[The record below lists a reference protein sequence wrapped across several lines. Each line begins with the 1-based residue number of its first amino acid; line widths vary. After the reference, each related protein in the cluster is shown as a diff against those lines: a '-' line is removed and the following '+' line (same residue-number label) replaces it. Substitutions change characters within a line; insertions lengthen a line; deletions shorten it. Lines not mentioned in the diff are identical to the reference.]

1 MFRNFRYVYTL
12 YEEGSFTKAAEKLF
26 ISQPS
31 LSAAIKKIE
40 KEIGADLFERRG
52 GGARLT
58 EVGRAYIVATEKI
71 IRAENQFKREVLD
84 IQGLESGQVILGGS
98 NYLSSYVLPKIINR
112 FTALHPKITISLVEA
127 NSCNLVGLLD
137 REQVDIVVDNIEPSD
152 KYVRYPLLEEDI
164 LLCVPKENPVNQGL
178 GKYQIAPKQIY
189 AENVDIESIAPV
201 PLRTF
206 KNEKFILLK
215 PENDMYYRAM
225 GLFAEHHIDP
235 NVAFSVDQLNIS
247 YALTDSGVGL
257 SFMPDTFFKYGQFRE
272 SVVLYKVAE
281 RCSRTLYLA
290 HLRDKY
296 CSKVMNEFVAVAR
309 EVVK

>member
-40 KEIGADLFERRG
+40 KEIGTELFERRG
-52 GGARLT
+52 SGVRLT
-58 EVGRAYIVATEKI
+58 EVGQAYIVAAEKI
-71 IRAENQFKREVLD
+71 IRAEKQFEREVHD
-84 IQGLESGQVILGGS
+84 IQGLKSGQIILGGS

-127 NSCNLVGLLD
+127 NSYNLIGLLD
-137 REQVDIVVDNIEPSD
+137 REQVDIVVDNIDPSD
-152 KYVRYPLLEEDI
+152 KYVRYPLLEEHI

-178 GKYQIAPKQIY
+178 EKYQIAPKQIY
-189 AENVDIESIAPV
+189 AENIDVESVVPV
-201 PLRTF
+201 PLETF
-206 KNEKFILLK
+206 KDEKFILLK
-215 PENDMYYRAM
+215 PENDMYHRAM
-225 GLFAEHHIDP
+225 SLFAEHHIDP

-257 SFMPDTFFKYGQFRE
+257 SFMPDTFFKHGQFRE

>member
-1 MFRNFRYVYTL
+1 MFRNFRYVHTL

-40 KEIGADLFERRG
+40 KEIGSELFERRSG
-52 GGARLT
+52 GVHLT
-58 EVGRAYIVATEKI
+58 EVGRAYIAATEKI
-71 IRAENQFKREVLD
+71 ISAENQFKREVLD
-84 IQGLESGQVILGGS
+84 IQGLESGHVTLGGS

-112 FTALHPKITISLVEA
+112 FTELHPHVTISLAEA
-127 NSCNLVGLLD
+127 NSCNLINLLEQ
-137 REQVDIVVDNIEPSD
+137 EQVDIIIDNVKPSD
-152 KYVRYPLLEEDI
+152 RFVSHPLLEEDI

-178 GKYQIAPKQIY
+178 AKYRISPKQIY
-189 AENVDIESIAPV
+189 DESIDMESIAPA
-201 PLRTF
+201 PMDAF

-215 PENDMYYRAM
+215 PENDMYHRAM
-225 GLFAEHHIDP
+225 DLFAEHRIDP
-235 NVAFSVDQLNIS
+235 KVAFSVDQLNIS

-272 SVVLYKVAE
+272 SVVLYKVAQ
-281 RCSRTLYLA
+281 RYRRTVFLVR
-290 HLRDKY
+290 LRNKY

-309 EVVK
+309 DVVK